1 MSMSDHVIPDYINA
15 EAAQNGFN
23 SIEYA
28 GRLDGSDYYSVGIVD
43 QKGCPVPTGFPT
55 FIKDSD
61 GKLFIISGLDGLD
74 LCSKFY

>member
-1 MSMSDHVIPDYINA
+1 MSDHLIPEYIKE

-28 GRLDGSDYYSVGIVD
+28 GRSDGSDYYSVGIVD
-43 QKGCPVPTGFPT
+43 VEGCPLPTGLPT

-61 GKLFIISGLDGLD
+61 GTLSIISGLDGLD
-74 LCSKFY
+74 LCSKFF